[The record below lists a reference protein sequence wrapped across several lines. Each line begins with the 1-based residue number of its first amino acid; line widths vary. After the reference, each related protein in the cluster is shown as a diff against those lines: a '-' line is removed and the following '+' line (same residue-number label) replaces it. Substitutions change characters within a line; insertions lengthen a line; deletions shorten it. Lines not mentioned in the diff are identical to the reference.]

1 MSQGPITIAGLCGS
15 LRKASFN
22 RMALAHF
29 AKSLPEGARLVPV
42 EIGEFPLYNQEILD
56 AGVPAPV
63 AQARDAIHAA
73 DAVTIA
79 TPEYN
84 YSTSGVLKNAI
95 DWLSRTTPQ
104 PFAAKPIALLG
115 ASAGLFGTGR
125 AQYHLRQ
132 IFVFLD
138 GRPIN
143 KPEVMIGTAQQK
155 FSPDGTLND
164 ELAVKLI
171 KDLAANLVREVHRF
185 RAAAAVSG

>member
-22 RMALAHF
+22 RMALAQF
-29 AKSLPEGARLVPV
+29 GKSLPEGASLVTV
-42 EIGEFPLYNQEILD
+42 EIGEFPLYNQEVLD

-63 AQARDAIHAA
+63 ARARDTIHGA
-73 DAVTIA
+73 DALVIA

-95 DWLSRTTPQ
+95 DWLSRTNPQ

-115 ASAGLFGTGR
+115 ASIGLFGSGR

-132 IFVFLD
+132 MMVFLD

-143 KPEVMIGTAQQK
+143 KPEVMIATAQQK
-155 FSPDGTLND
+155 FAADGTLND
-164 ELAVKLI
+164 EMAVKLI
-171 KDLAANLVREVHRF
+171 RDLGAALVREVHRF
-185 RAAAAVSG
+185 RAAAAVG

>member
-22 RMALAHF
+22 RLALSIF
-29 AKSLPEGARLVPV
+29 AQNLPEGAKVVPV
-42 EIGEFPLYNQEILD
+42 EIGDFPLYNQEILE
-56 AGVPAPV
+56 AGVPAAV
-63 AQARDAIHAA
+63 ATARDTIHGA
-73 DAVTIA
+73 DAVVIA

-115 ASAGLFGTGR
+115 ASMGVLGTAR

-132 IFVFLD
+132 IMVFLD

-143 KPEVMIGTAQQK
+143 KPEVMIGAAHTK
-155 FSPDGTLND
+155 FGADGTLND
-164 ELAVKLI
+164 EMAVKLI
-171 KDLAANLVREVHRF
+171 KDLGASLVREVHRY
-185 RAAAAVSG
+185 RAAASVV

>member
-22 RMALAHF
+22 RMALAQF
-29 AKSLPEGARLVPV
+29 GKSLPEGATLTTV

-63 AQARDAIHAA
+63 ARTRDIIHGA
-73 DAVTIA
+73 DALVIA

-95 DWLSRTTPQ
+95 DWLSRTNPQ

-115 ASAGLFGTGR
+115 ASIGLFGSGR

-132 IFVFLD
+132 MMVFLD

-143 KPEVMIGTAQQK
+143 KPEVMIATAQQK
-155 FSPDGTLND
+155 FAADGTLND
-164 ELAVKLI
+164 EMAVKLI
-171 KDLAANLVREVHRF
+171 RDLGAALVREVHRF
-185 RAAAAVSG
+185 RAAAAVG